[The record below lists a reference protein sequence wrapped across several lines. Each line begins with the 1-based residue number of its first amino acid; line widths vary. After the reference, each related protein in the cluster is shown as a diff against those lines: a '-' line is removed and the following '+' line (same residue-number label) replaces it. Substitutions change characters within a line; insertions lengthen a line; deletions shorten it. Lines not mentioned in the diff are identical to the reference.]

1 MTVMGKKFIFIV
13 LAFFVFGGGTL
24 TPLVAGNGAPTT
36 VLHLED
42 QVQMGAFRMKITRL
56 EQNRADA
63 ATGEGTVFVPLLRS
77 WVRVAFDG
85 ISVSDEGTLQSGTV
99 RAISN
104 GATVPNYH
112 NTADEAAAFLDL
124 AAANADLPRSLNDDL
139 NAAGFWLDG
148 HDMILSELVFEENAA
163 WINAS
168 FLVQNPD
175 GRVTAFSGERIAL
188 TDAGA
193 QWCDAQMLL
202 NGGEQTVGDDEL
214 PILIKSFNPDNETG
228 TFVTFSCDG
237 FEGFHLE
244 GEYHFDT
251 NHLRLVGQTAPNNKV
266 IARFSIDTEIWGQ
279 FTAAVSFNGP
289 FEIVGVDDVQFTVS
303 NAFIDYSD
311 TANPTD
317 TACVSYVN
325 EAKNGSNVL
334 LWRGFFVQN
343 IAVKLPASLSL
354 NSGSRIELQAKNLI
368 YDRKYGITTRFMV
381 VGNPTL
387 ASGSLEGWGINV
399 KDVSLYVRRSSPV
412 NFNINGQLN
421 IPLMKEQ
428 IPYTAR
434 FNFATGG
441 SNTSGNA
448 AASGGGVSLFFEMN
462 LNDTFTVPLL
472 KNAQMVLT
480 NSVAGF
486 RYQTNKFIPYAH
498 LNGKFNVDLGADAS
512 VDFKFSELGFQSLT
526 LNYNA
531 VTNQVVV
538 PVGTDRSGGLQ
549 TMAIRAF
556 SFAGQTFE
564 NTPNAPAQNAPVQE
578 GGASSPPQKIKGFP
592 ISVRNIKFGSEGEF
606 KKLDF
611 TVAINFTSP
620 SVGLTG
626 SAALSIKGKFDP
638 TKIITSAPWDA
649 LTFHSI
655 ALRAITIGSKAQPIN
670 IGGVSLYGGLVV
682 ISKHPTYGDGFKGFL
697 VMAVEP
703 GITVD
708 VVAQFGSI
716 YRADNTLDYRYW
728 FADAKAT
735 IASGIRLGPAPL
747 AVYGFGGGAYYNM
760 SQSTALPSASGLD
773 VSNNSGS
780 LSIPAD
786 GADPNIS
793 GYEVPG
799 VGLSCTYVPQKDV
812 FGVNATV
819 VLGTHPNAATANMDL
834 TLNVEFNTS
843 PFGLR
848 TVSLSGASYFMAPI
862 AQRSQAKVTGRAN
875 ITYNHVE
882 RYLSFS
888 GSIKVAV
895 KVSVDTMLYGGGS
908 VAMFYNL
915 QPGQGSDWYIAIG
928 APPLSRRMSLTFKL
942 GPMPKQSVSS
952 YFVAGNLNRLPA
964 GQRDLP
970 LLREYDPMLQQFE
983 GSNSLNFNQL
993 MNGNG
998 ILMGMKYSYGVNK
1011 KIWIIQVGVNFTV
1024 GFDAIL
1030 NQTQC
1035 ANHNPTGI
1043 DGWYIQGNIYGAIRG
1058 DLKIRV
1064 NLLFKKGTYTIASLS
1079 AAALVQAKLPNPTWM
1094 MAQIAGRY
1102 RILGGLVKGSFKL
1115 EVDFGEKC
1123 DPTPNILD
1131 AGDVV
1136 AKIKV
1141 IGDILPTDGTQE
1153 VPVFREK
1160 IVVTSFLENINGVMD
1175 FSEESDDG
1183 LKVMPV
1189 VHTAAFTSGPQ
1200 PAGNWTYLNGSGI
1213 GVGST
1218 GVYNKGEFNSTR
1230 LMEERRD
1237 YTFTLRVSWKQQTR
1251 DNPTWRDVMIKGQD
1265 GNESQYFETKVIKF
1279 KTANRPTILPQE
1291 AILAAYPE
1299 YGAINYCLYE
1309 NPEGGGIA
1317 LKLEGWGY
1325 LFNPK
1330 KLATDVKPCD
1340 KNIVEYDYF
1349 LRITDVVTN
1358 RVVSEKPFLAVP
1370 PPEWGKT
1377 VGDPKEETMNP
1388 CRTGNIFWDWLFAW
1402 FRIPCTLVIQGP
1414 CAVQQPTK
1422 ATAVSNVKNMSTAWN
1437 FGGSGF
1443 NFDLAVSQNIDA
1455 NGKNIGFPDFSGD
1468 LEKGKVY
1475 RYELVGKPIRNGD
1488 SYTVATTQ
1496 RDTVVTTGSGDYT
1509 VSSSSQTL
1517 TGQFSTGAPERILY
1531 KSEFGTSQYNNFMEK
1546 LGASRPELANTDAF
1560 SLTVGDS
1567 YLFNNSQDF
1576 TQLKSDWSSNL
1587 TQAMMNE
1594 VNAEFAGYP
1603 VKTEWDEVTYYV
1615 IWSLFFTN
1623 FNLNEHSYRLK
1634 DITEGFDFYE
1644 MSKLAYFAEY
1654 GWNTGFNQYMNETH
1668 PNYRNYEKN
1677 NTLPFDE
1684 SVIPKASYQYLISFF
1699 GQNLLPANPTTKPN
1713 ATELGLR
1720 FYPRTATIY
1729 RLMQM
1734 HWASITMS
1742 RRHKVTLTNN
1752 GLQKLSEIFSYDN
1765 VPNSYGDLFRLRYR
1779 KQNRTA
1785 NLAFNRTGQ
1794 TSGSYTDYSGTYYI
1808 RNVGSGRVVSTAAN
1822 PLTTN
1827 NQTDD
1832 ANARITLSRLAN
1844 GNYGMWSSSSGFFGT
1859 PRVFVNSGG
1868 RLSAG
1873 LFLLFVSPIE
1883 ITIVPL
1889 GDNTFKFQLA
1899 GQNSFVYEDH
1909 ATKELKVGGGE
1920 YFDYDRFTLETTWEA
1935 PPTDLNQNYRV
1946 RVENNG
1952 RYWYNGN
1959 DRPQEALAT
1968 TKDNKA
1974 TSAHIRLRRRAGG
1987 FYDLIT
1993 TDGKRLHA
2001 TSNNADWIYSFN
2013 TVSGLSEDHYLF
2025 FPERVADNKYRWKN
2039 KRTGA
2044 WLYENFDL
2052 LGGVQHRYVLGS
2064 TTKPTSDESIFV
2076 LTEAGTYIPPDD
2088 LSGVYLIRNIG
2099 SGRYWNQN
2107 SGAINTVTQENASAS
2122 RFMLKKVTSSRYEI
2136 WNMETQARVYFTN
2149 NGNTFRSDNST
2160 QPAANRQ
2167 FVLTSLGGNV
2177 YGLSDNSSRILY
2189 EMFDLNLGSDHRA
2202 IKSAFTNALP
2212 GLSQYRRHEF
2222 IQEKDSDGVGNT
2234 DLFVEPNDLSGRYFI
2249 QTKGSERYLQYD
2261 PTNPQFSEFQTGL
2274 REFVLRRRNG
2284 GTDYD
2289 IWCRTMTDVGCLAPI
2304 TNGGYRFSGTTPGD
2318 NTIFTIT
2325 PDGDGWSIVHKS
2337 SGQRLYEHFEP
2348 GAANDKKL
2356 LSGTSANDHYP
2367 VFYLRETDNASNV
2380 YDGWYSVRNKA
2391 TGQFWWD
2398 YNVVNTS
2405 PFINTNSTPNLFSIR
2420 PSNNGRH
2427 TISSPQNDARM
2438 MVLIPPA
2445 NPTGLL
2451 TKNATTNAGQ
2461 PLSNVMI
2468 TRNNDGS
2475 VKINYPAL
2483 NDMFFRDPG
2492 NGQINVGPYNN
2503 ANSDFYL
2510 IPQPPAVPTNLSGE
2524 YALQTQASGR
2534 YWTVAPDGTV
2544 RVGSTERRFV
2554 LQRRSGDIY
2563 EIKDKT
2569 TQQRLHAQLDAANNW
2584 SFTTA
2589 PATGLPDNYYQFS
2602 FAPGADGTFSIKN
2615 LANQQFLSEFFD
2627 LNTTSSKHGQIL
2639 SAFDAVDDY
2648 GLFLLQKTFVAPP
2661 ENISGTWYLK
2671 NQGRYIHAATPADG
2685 GLLTNNRSQADDAFI
2700 RYIFKRRANGQYEI
2714 WSLGNGL
2721 AVQYPILTGHANVNP
2736 PTDALVPLYNV
2747 AKYTNSF
2754 RIINGGRYLSVLSDG
2769 RLANSLINSITASIL
2784 FSLETAYLRPN
2795 DLSGEYLLRSVANQR
2810 YVHYNGTVLTTSR
2823 QDQGNALKFIF
2834 EYQSASSAYKIKL
2847 KNDGKYLHLE
2857 ADGTY
2862 STKDANVPANNY
2874 LFKLNPVGN
2883 NTFTLSCL
2891 ANNAFLYENFDLL
2904 LGPTHRQILGNSTL
2918 TPEYGVFNLETAYQ
2932 NPTIEDLSG
2941 DYVLSLPNNG
2951 RVWALSNSNI
2961 VETAWP
2967 PADNPALHFV
2977 FKRRANGKYEI
2988 WSRKNEKQV
2997 WLKAGTPNRFSAEN
3011 QPGGLLDELKLF
3023 DVLSQGP
3030 NLVQLRCNNSSVDE
3044 ITMGNLS
3051 TSSTAETFRLG
3062 TAYTPPANV
3071 SLKGFLMVRASGRYW
3086 SLSMNGRPEAVWQS
3100 NNENALNFVLEPQP
3114 DNAYKIKHTAT
3125 NQYFY
3130 VTSNGE
3136 LSIAPAAGI
3145 SPQAYL
3151 FNLVEQSAFAYKI
3164 QSRQNNLFLSAVF
3177 NASGNSM
3184 EQPIRCVTNANDDYA
3199 IFELKETLVPN
3210 LGEELS
3216 GKWFMRFNG
3225 SERYL
3230 SDLEN
3235 GNRIASNNLPF
3246 SWVLKP
3252 RANQEFEILSA
3263 NGQRKLALVNG
3274 SVFRTVEA
3282 GIVVPNRAD
3291 RFKIIR
3297 LGNFY
3302 QISTAQTNQILF
3314 ERFEVDLGP
3323 LNYLAQISANP
3334 APEDA
3339 QLVFSRQATGTAP
3352 DPLFPTGVM
3361 LQSQATQLNW
3371 MIEPGKTNVALGQ
3384 NGQGNLNSRFVFRYR
3399 RGGMYE
3405 IWNQGTRMRCQIT
3418 NGQLFSSTNTATLV
3432 TFETAGANYLIKV
3445 NSLNQYLADQL
3456 IFEPNAASVVK
3467 TNNNAA
3473 DLEKFWRIMP
3483 IAPPVDFS
3491 NNLTGTYE
3499 IRVSGSNRKL
3509 RLQNNEITSGTT
3521 NPARFYL
3528 RRLVSGNYE
3537 IWHPASSKICSIS
3550 NNTLVTSNP
3559 GSSSFHFMLQPA
3571 SATDY
3576 RIFAINGTRLTET
3589 FSMNAGTGF
3598 SFNITYQLR
3607 FSNMGSTNLIDKFI
3621 FTKL

>member
-13 LAFFVFGGGTL
+13 LAFFVLGGGNIA
-24 TPLVAGNGAPTT
+24 PLVAGNGAPTT
-36 VLHLED
+36 VLHLQD

-56 EQNRADA
+56 EQDRADA

-77 WVRVAFDG
+77 WVRVAFEG
-85 ISVSDEGTLQSGTV
+85 ISVSDDGALQSGTV

-104 GATVPNYH
+104 GTTVPNYH
-112 NTADEAAAFLDL
+112 NTADEAAAFLEM

-139 NAAGFWLDG
+139 SAAGFWLNG
-148 HDMILSELVFEENAA
+148 HDMILSELVFAENAA

-175 GRVTAFSGERIAL
+175 GRVTTFNGERITL

-193 QWCDAQMLL
+193 QWCDAQFLL

-251 NHLRLVGQTAPNNKV
+251 NHLRLVGQTAPSNKV
-266 IARFSIDTEIWGQ
+266 IARFSIDTETWGQ
-279 FTAAVSFNGP
+279 FTAAVSFNGT

-325 EAKNGSNVL
+325 EAKNGTNVL

-343 IAVKLPASLSL
+343 IAVKLPASLSI

-381 VGNPTL
+381 AGNPTL
-387 ASGSLEGWGINV
+387 ANGSLEGWGINV

-441 SNTSGNA
+441 NPGSGNA
-448 AASGGGVSLFFEMN
+448 AASGGGISLFFEMN
-462 LNDTFTVPLL
+462 LNNTFTVPLL
-472 KNAQMVLT
+472 KDAQMVLT
-480 NSVAGF
+480 NSSAGF
-486 RYQTNKFIPYAH
+486 RYQSGKFIPHAH
-498 LNGKFNVDLGADAS
+498 LNGKFNVDLGSGAA

-538 PVGTDRSGGLQ
+538 PGPSDRSGGLQ
-549 TMAIRAF
+549 TVAIRAF

-564 NTPNAPAQNAPVQE
+564 NTPNAPAQSMPVQE
-578 GGASSPPQKIKGFP
+578 GGTSSPPQKVKGFP
-592 ISVRNIKFGSEGEF
+592 ISVRNIKFGSENEF

-611 TVAINFTSP
+611 TIAINFTSP

-626 SAALSIKGKFDP
+626 SAALSIKGKFDAA
-638 TKIITSAPWDA
+638 KIITSAPWDA

-655 ALRAITIGSKAQPIN
+655 ALRSITIGSKAQPVN

-682 ISKHPTYGDGFKGFL
+682 ISKDPTFGDGFKGFL

-708 VVAQFGSI
+708 VVGQFGSI

-728 FADAKAT
+728 FADARAT
-735 IASGIRLGPAPL
+735 IANGIRLGPAPL
-747 AVYGFGGGAYYNM
+747 GVYGFGGGAYFNM
-760 SQSTALPSASGLD
+760 RRSSALPSASGLN
-773 VSNNSGS
+773 VSANSGS

-793 GYEVPG
+793 GYETPG
-799 VGLSCTYVPQKDV
+799 VGLSGNYVPQKDI

-834 TLNVEFNTS
+834 TLNIEFNTN

-848 TVSLSGASYFMAPI
+848 TVSLRGDAYFMAPI
-862 AQRSQAKVTGRAN
+862 AQRNNAKVKGTAE
-875 ITYNHVE
+875 ITYSHVE
-882 RYLSFS
+882 RTLSFS
-888 GSIKVAV
+888 GSISVNVTVAGQQ
-895 KVSVDTMLYGGGS
+895 MLYGGGN

-915 QPGQGSDWYIAIG
+915 NPGQGSDWYIAIG

-942 GPMPKQSVSS
+942 GSLPTQSVSS
-952 YFVAGNLNRLPA
+952 YFVAGNLQRLPA

-970 LLREYDPMLQQFE
+970 LLREYDPLLQQFE
-983 GSNSLNFNQL
+983 SSNGLNFNQL

-998 ILMGMKYSYGVNK
+998 ILMGMKYSYGVTK

-1035 ANHNPTGI
+1035 AGHNPTGI

-1160 IVVTSFLENINGVMD
+1160 IIVTSFLENINGVMD

-1189 VHTAAFTSGPQ
+1189 VHSLSFGALRQAAGTWS
-1200 PAGNWTYLNGSGI
+1200 YLNSTGM

-1218 GVYNKGEFNSTR
+1218 GLYNKAELNSTR
-1230 LMEERRD
+1230 LMDALSE
-1237 YTFTLRVSWKQQTR
+1237 YTFTARISWKQQTR
-1251 DNPTWRDVMIKGQD
+1251 DNPTWRDVILKD
-1265 GNESQYFETKVIKF
+1265 RNGNDSVQYFEVKTIKF
-1279 KTANRPTILPQE
+1279 RTANRPSILPRE
-1291 AILAAYPE
+1291 AILATYPE
-1299 YGAINYCLYE
+1299 YGAINYCLFE

-1330 KLATDVKPCD
+1330 KRATDVTPCD
-1340 KNIVEYDYF
+1340 ENVVEYDYF
-1349 LRITDVVTN
+1349 LRVTDVATN
-1358 RVVSEKPFLAVP
+1358 RVASEKPLLAVP
-1370 PPEWGKT
+1370 PPEWGKI
-1377 VGDPKEETMNP
+1377 VGDPIENTMNP
-1388 CRTGNIFWDWLFAW
+1388 CKTGNIFWDWIFAW
-1402 FRIPCTLVIQGP
+1402 LRIPCTRVTQGP
-1414 CAVQQPTK
+1414 CAVQQPTPS
-1422 ATAVSNVKNMSTAWN
+1422 TAVSNVKNMSNNWA

-1443 NFDLAVSQNIDA
+1443 NFDLAVSQNADA
-1455 NGKNIGFPDFSGD
+1455 SGKNIGFPDVSMD

-1475 RYELVGKPIRNGD
+1475 RFELVGKPIRNGD
-1488 SYTVATTQ
+1488 TYIVNTTQ

-1509 VSSSSQTL
+1509 VTSSSQTL

-1546 LGASRPELANTDAF
+1546 LGASLPELANTNA
-1560 SLTVGDS
+1560 LNLVAGDS

-1603 VKTEWDEVTYYV
+1603 VKDYLSEFIYNYA
-1615 IWSLFFTN
+1615 WSWFSTVN
-1623 FNLNEHSYRLK
+1623 PNRNAHSYRLK
-1634 DITEGFDFYE
+1634 GITEGFDFYE

-1654 GWNTGFNQYMNETH
+1654 GWDTGFNQYMNAEH
-1668 PNYRNYEKN
+1668 SNYRNYEKN

-1684 SVIPKASYQYLISFF
+1684 SVVPKGSYQYLISFF

-1734 HWASITMS
+1734 HWASLVMS
-1742 RRHKVTLTNN
+1742 SRHNKTLSNN
-1752 GLQKLSEIFSYDN
+1752 GTQKLGQILPYDN

-1785 NLAFNRTGQ
+1785 NMAFNRTGQ
-1794 TSGSYTDYSGTYYI
+1794 TSSSYTDYSGTYYI
-1808 RNVGSGRVVSTAAN
+1808 RNVGSGRVVSTTSDK
-1822 PLTTN
+1822 LSTN
-1827 NQTDD
+1827 EQVDNNS
-1832 ANARITLSRLAN
+1832 AKITLKRLGN
-1844 GNYGMWSSSSGFFGT
+1844 GNYHIEKYPPGW
-1859 PRVFVNSGG
+1859 
-1868 RLSAG
+1868 LSALSAQINNAG
-1873 LFLLFVSPIE
+1873 GISLRSFAFAIFSSPQE
-1883 ITIVPL
+1883 FTIIPL
-1889 GDNTFKFQLA
+1889 GDNTFKFQRA
-1899 GQNSFVYEDH
+1899 GANTFVYEDH
-1909 ATKELKVGGGE
+1909 VTKELKVGSGE
-1920 YFDYDRFTLETTWEA
+1920 FYDYDRFTLETTWEPA
-1935 PPTDLNQNYRV
+1935 PTDLNQNYRV

-1974 TSAHIRLRRRAGG
+1974 TGAHIRLRRRANG
-1987 FYDLIT
+1987 FYDFIS

-2001 TSNNADWIYSFN
+2001 TTNNGGWIYSFN

-2025 FPERVADNKYRWKN
+2025 APERVADNKYRWKN
-2039 KRTGA
+2039 KQTGA

-2076 LTEAGTYIPPDD
+2076 LTEAGTYIAPDD
-2088 LSGVYLIRNIG
+2088 LSGVYLIRNGG
-2099 SGRYWNQN
+2099 SGRYWHQN
-2107 SGAINTVTQENASAS
+2107 SGIINTITQENSAAS
-2122 RFMLKKVTSSRYEI
+2122 RFMLKKVTSSKYEI
-2136 WNMETQARVYFTN
+2136 WNLETQARVYFTD
-2149 NGNTFRSDNST
+2149 NGNVFRSDNST
-2160 QPAANRQ
+2160 QPAANGQ
-2167 FVLTSLGGNV
+2167 FTLTSLGGNV
-2177 YGLSDNSSRILY
+2177 YGFSDNNSRILY

-2212 GLSQYRRHEF
+2212 EPSEYRRYEL

-2234 DLFVEPNDLSGRYFI
+2234 DAFVVPNDLSGRYFI

-2261 PTNPQFSEFQTGL
+2261 PATPQFSEFQTGL

-2284 GTDYD
+2284 GADYD
-2289 IWCRTMTDVGCLAPI
+2289 IWCRTMTNVGCLAPV
-2304 TNGGYRFSGTTPGD
+2304 TNGGYSFSGTTPN
-2318 NTIFTIT
+2318 NTTLFTFA

-2356 LSGTSANDHYP
+2356 LSGASAGDHYP
-2367 VFYLRETDNASNV
+2367 VFYLRQSDNTTAV

-2391 TGQFWWD
+2391 TGKFWWD
-2398 YNVVNTS
+2398 DNVNDTS
-2405 PFINTNSTPNLFSIR
+2405 PNFKTRSTPDLFLIR
-2420 PSNNGRH
+2420 PSTNGLY
-2427 TISSPQNDARM
+2427 TISSPQSNAR
-2438 MVLIPPA
+2438 LTFLPPPIPA
-2445 NPTGLL
+2445 NTPNFMIGLL
-2451 TKNATTNAGQ
+2451 TSFK
-2461 PLSNVMI
+2461 
-2468 TRNNDGS
+2468 TRVSIGRNSDGS
-2475 VKINYPAL
+2475 VRINFPAYP
-2483 NDMFFRDPG
+2483 NTFFTDSG

-2510 IPQPPAVPTNLSGE
+2510 TPQPPAVPTNLSGE
-2524 YALQTQASGR
+2524 YVLQTQGSGR
-2534 YWTVAPDGTV
+2534 YWAVAPDGTA
-2544 RVGSTERRFV
+2544 RVGTTERRFV

-2569 TQQRLHAQLDAANNW
+2569 TQQRLHAQLDASNNW
-2584 SFTTA
+2584 LYTTA

-2602 FAPGADGTFSIKN
+2602 FAPGANGTFSIKN
-2615 LANQQFLSEFFD
+2615 LANQQFLSEYFD
-2627 LNTTSSKHGQIL
+2627 LNTTSTKHGQIL
-2639 SAFDAVDDY
+2639 SSLDAADDY
-2648 GLFLLQKTFVAPP
+2648 GLFLLQTTFAAPP

-2671 NQGRYIHAATPADG
+2671 NQERYIHAATPADG
-2685 GLLTNNRSQADDAFI
+2685 GLLTNNRSQVDDAYI
-2700 RYIFKRRANGQYEI
+2700 RYVLKRRASGQYEI

-2721 AVQYPILTGHANVNP
+2721 PVQPPTTLVSANVNTSANAP
-2736 PTDALVPLYNV
+2736 GSLYTLTKINNQ
-2747 AKYTNSF
+2747 Y
-2754 RIINGGRYLSVLSDG
+2754 RISHRWFGLGVTGAGKVSTISYNGPS
-2769 RLANSLINSITASIL
+2769 TL
-2784 FSLETAYLRPN
+2784 FALETAYLRPN
-2795 DLSGEYLLRSVANQR
+2795 NLSGEYLLRSVASLR
-2810 YVHYNGTVLTTSR
+2810 YIHYNGTVLTTSR
-2823 QDQGNALKFIF
+2823 QDQGNTLRFIL
-2834 EYQSASSAYKIKL
+2834 EYQPASGAYKIKL

-2874 LFKLNPVGN
+2874 LFKLHPQSN
-2883 NTFTLSCL
+2883 NAFALSCL

-2904 LGPTHRQILGNSTL
+2904 MGPTHRQILGNTTL
-2918 TPEYGVFNLETAYQ
+2918 VPEYGVFTLETAYQ
-2932 NPTIEDLSG
+2932 NPNFEDLSG
-2941 DYVLSLPNNG
+2941 DYVIGLPNNG
-2951 RVWALSNSNI
+2951 RVWTHAANGI
-2961 VETAWP
+2961 VETGWP
-2967 PADNPALHFV
+2967 TADNPSLHFI
-2977 FKRRANGKYEI
+2977 FKRRASGKYEI
-2988 WSRKNEKQV
+2988 WNRQNQKQI
-2997 WLKAGTPNRFSAEN
+2997 WLSLGTTNRLTTGNQSPAVGEN
-3011 QPGGLLDELKLF
+3011 QRLFTVTRLANNQVQMQLDNQFLAE
-3023 DVLSQGP
+3023 VS
-3030 NLVQLRCNNSSVDE
+3030 
-3044 ITMGNLS
+3044 MGNLS
-3051 TSSTAETFRLG
+3051 TASAAQSFNLSAT
-3062 TAYTPPANV
+3062 YTPPSNV
-3071 SLKGFLMVRASGRYW
+3071 SLNGFLVVRGSRRYCSVAADG
-3086 SLSMNGRPEAVWQS
+3086 SLGAVWQS
-3100 NNENALNFVLEPQP
+3100 NNPGSLKFILEPQP
-3114 DNAYKIKHTAT
+3114 NNAYKIKHIAT
-3125 NQYFY
+3125 NQYLY
-3130 VTSNGE
+3130 VTANGG
-3136 LSIAPAAGI
+3136 LGSVPSSGV

-3151 FNLVEQSAFAYKI
+3151 FNLVEQSAFAYRI
-3164 QSRQNNLFLSAVF
+3164 QSRLNNLFLSEIF
-3177 NASGNSM
+3177 GSGAGAANSV
-3184 EQPIRCVTNANDDYA
+3184 RCVSNANDDYL
-3199 IFELKETLVPN
+3199 IFELKDTYVPN
-3210 LGEELS
+3210 QGEDIS
-3216 GKWFMRFNG
+3216 GAWFMRFQG

-3230 SDLEN
+3230 SEMQS
-3235 GNRIASNNLPF
+3235 GTRIASDNMPV
-3246 SWVLKP
+3246 SWLVKP
-3252 RANQEFEILSA
+3252 RSNQEFELLTA
-3263 NGQRKLALVNG
+3263 DGQRKLAFTVLAGFHTVGVNA
-3274 SVFRTVEA
+3274 SVPGE
-3282 GIVVPNRAD
+3282 GD
-3291 RFKIIR
+3291 RFKITRSGDLFEIR
-3297 LGNFY
+3297 KALGN
-3302 QISTAQTNQILF
+3302 QLLF
-3314 ERFEVDLGP
+3314 EQFDVNLGA
-3323 LNYLAQISANP
+3323 LNYLVRAGNSP
-3334 APEDA
+3334 AMDDA
-3339 QLVFSRQATGTAP
+3339 RLEFSRQPKGNSPNPIFSTP
-3352 DPLFPTGVM
+3352 VI
-3361 LQSQATQLNW
+3361 LQSQATNLNW
-3371 MIEPGKTNVALGQ
+3371 VVEPGKSNVTLAQ
-3384 NGQGNLNSRFVFRYR
+3384 NGQNNLNTRFVFRYR
-3399 RGGMYE
+3399 RGGLYE
-3405 IWNQGTRMRCQIT
+3405 VWNQGT
-3418 NGQLFSSTNTATLV
+3418 GQRYQLNSSQLM
-3432 TFETAGANYLIKV
+3432 AGGNAGTVVVLEPSGTNYLIKIQS
-3445 NSLNQYLADQL
+3445 NNQYLADQL
-3456 IFEPNAASVVK
+3456 LFNPTPSAVVSP
-3467 TNNNAA
+3467 NNNASDA
-3473 DLEKFWRIMP
+3473 EKLWRIGGTMP
-3483 IAPPVDFS
+3483 DVNFTNDLS
-3491 NNLTGTYE
+3491 GTYG
-3499 IRVSGSNRKL
+3499 IRVSGTSRRL
-3509 RLQNNEITSGTT
+3509 RVQNNEIRSGTSDA
-3521 NPARFYL
+3521 ARFYL
-3528 RRLVSGNYE
+3528 RRLASGNYE
-3537 IWHPASSKICSIS
+3537 IWQLISNSRCGIS
-3550 NNTLVTSNP
+3550 NNNFVP
-3559 GSSSFHFMLQPA
+3559 SSPNGPSFHFTLQPVTA
-3571 SATDY
+3571 SEF

-3589 FSMNAGTGF
+3589 SSPVAGTGIF
-3598 SFNITYQLR
+3598 SNPVYQLR